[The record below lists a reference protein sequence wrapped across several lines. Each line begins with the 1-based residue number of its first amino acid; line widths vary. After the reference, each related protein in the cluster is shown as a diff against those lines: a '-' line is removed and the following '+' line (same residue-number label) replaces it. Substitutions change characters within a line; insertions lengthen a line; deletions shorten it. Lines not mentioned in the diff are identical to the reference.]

1 MMRANHPGRAAVE
14 SGMSLLR
21 ALVAVMA
28 IVIALVPGAASAIP
42 LAGQSAP
49 DFSLPTPSG
58 KGKPVTLAALRGH
71 PVYVNFFASWCGPC
85 NDEAPS
91 IARFRSRYAKRGLT
105 VLGVDE
111 LEPSSAGA
119 GFAAKYH
126 APFSLIGVDESGTV
140 GKEYGAIVMPVHVF
154 INARGVVTTYHL
166 GQMTDADIDAAIKG
180 ALK

>member
-1 MMRANHPGRAAVE
+1 
-14 SGMSLLR
+14 MSPLR
-21 ALVAVMA
+21 VLVASLAFA
-28 IVIALVPGAASAIP
+28 IGGVPIAASAIP

-49 DFSLPTPSG
+49 DFSLPAPSG

-91 IARFRSRYAKRGLT
+91 IAQFRARYAKRGLT
-105 VLGVDE
+105 VVGVDE

-119 GFAAKYH
+119 GFQAKYH
-126 APFSLIGVDESGTV
+126 GPFTLIGVDESGAI
-140 GKEYGAIVMPVHVF
+140 GKEYGAIAMPVHVF

-166 GQMTDADIDAAIKG
+166 GQMSDADIDAAIKG
-180 ALK
+180 SLK